1 MGVKGLWN
9 LLEPAGRRVNV
20 ETLAGRRVAVD
31 ASMWLVQFIKAM
43 RDEQGEDD
51 SHAHLPRQGF
61 SLRVLDL
68 MFEIIGFN

>member
-31 ASMWLVQFIKAM
+31 ASIWLVQFIKAT
-43 RDEQGEDD
+43 RDEQGEMI
-51 SHAHLPRQGF
+51 HNAHLLG
-61 SLRVLDL
+61 
-68 MFEIIGFN
+68 

>member
-20 ETLAGRRVAVD
+20 EMLAGRRVAVD

-43 RDEQGEDD
+43 RDEQGEMI
-51 SHAHLPRQGF
+51 HNAHLLG
-61 SLRVLDL
+61 
-68 MFEIIGFN
+68 

>member
-31 ASMWLVQFIKAM
+31 AAMWLVQFIKAM
-43 RDEQGEDD
+43 RDEQGEMI
-51 SHAHLPRQGF
+51 HNAHLLG
-61 SLRVLDL
+61 
-68 MFEIIGFN
+68 